1 MPYIISASEKTRKPA
16 SETETKALLY
26 LMNFDEDSS
35 QIHYYIIDV
44 INDLSGHSVDMI
56 NSWDVQSK
64 GNKSPSP
71 KSIGKEIVTL
81 FKNFMSEFNFMKS
94 ILFLGGVSSTFRI
107 DGSIN
112 IFGIENVN
120 SSSKTK
126 MIEGLKEEA
135 AEKEYIEKEWITD
148 ENIDKFLDQLTF
160 VIDDKGKTEYVRGII
175 SLKTSVIVNDEILIS
190 IFDSIRDVQS
200 AKKNNMNVEGKSLNS
215 PADILRFK
223 RHMTSDEIRIMALN
237 RIVNT
242 NIMDKGMPICL
253 NEVIGHL
260 SKNDLKDVVED
271 CKLNISKAL
280 FDKNNSDNF
289 WELFGEIYTLITDN
303 PQGTIEEIF
312 ILINKNK
319 INCVH
324 HLDEMAIKYLV
335 ALIMEVII

>member
-1 MPYIISASEKTRKPA
+1 MSYIISASEKTRKSA

-26 LMNFDEDSS
+26 LMNFDENSS
-35 QIHYYIIDV
+35 QIHYYVIDV
-44 INDLSGHSVDMI
+44 INDISGHSIDMV

-81 FKNFMSEFNFMKS
+81 FKNYMSEFNFMKS
-94 ILFLGGVSSTFRI
+94 ILFLGGASSTFRI
-107 DGSIN
+107 NQTIKV
-112 IFGIENVN
+112 FGMENV
-120 SSSKTK
+120 SSTAKAK
-126 MIEGLKEEA
+126 MIEGLKEESIK
-135 AEKEYIEKEWITD
+135 KEYIANEWITD
-148 ENIDKFLDQLTF
+148 ENIENFLEQLTF

-175 SLKTSVIVNDEILIS
+175 NLKTSVIVNDEILIS

-200 AKKNNMNVEGKSLNS
+200 AKKNNMKVEGKSLNS
-215 PADILRFK
+215 LMDILRFK

-242 NIMDKGMPICL
+242 NIMDKGMPICF

-260 SKNDLKDVVED
+260 SKNDIKDVVED
-271 CKLNISKAL
+271 CKLNISKSL

-289 WELFGEIYTLITDN
+289 WELFGEIYTLLTGN

-312 ILINKNK
+312 VLIDQNK

-324 HLDEMAIKYLV
+324 HLDEMAVKYLI

>member
-1 MPYIISASEKTRKPA
+1 MPYIISASEKTRKSA

-26 LMNFDEDSS
+26 LMNFDENSS
-35 QIHYYIIDV
+35 QIHYFIIDV

-71 KSIGKEIVTL
+71 KTIGKEIVTL

-107 DGSIN
+107 DESIN
-112 IFGIENVN
+112 IFGIENVK
-120 SSSKTK
+120 SSSKAK

-135 AEKEYIEKEWITD
+135 SEKEYIEKEWITD
-148 ENIDKFLDQLTF
+148 ENINNFLDQLTF

-175 SLKTSVIVNDEILIS
+175 RLKTSVVVNDEILIS
-190 IFDSIRDVQS
+190 VFNSIRDVQS

-215 PADILRFK
+215 PTDILRFK

-260 SKNDLKDVVED
+260 SKNDLKDVVEA

-319 INCVH
+319 VNCVH

>member
-1 MPYIISASEKTRKPA
+1 
-16 SETETKALLY
+16 
-26 LMNFDEDSS
+26 MNFDEHSS

-71 KSIGKEIVTL
+71 KTIGKEIVTL

-107 DGSIN
+107 DESIN
-112 IFGIENVN
+112 IFGIENVK

-135 AEKEYIEKEWITD
+135 AEKEYIEGEWITD
-148 ENIDKFLDQLTF
+148 ENIDIFLDQLTF

-215 PADILRFK
+215 LTDILRFK

-289 WELFGEIYTLITDN
+289 WDLFGEIYTLITDN
-303 PQGTIEEIF
+303 PQGTIEKIF

>member
-1 MPYIISASEKTRKPA
+1 MPYIISASEKTRKAA

-44 INDLSGHSVDMI
+44 INDLSGHSLNMI
-56 NSWDVQSK
+56 NSWDVQAK

-107 DGSIN
+107 DESIN
-112 IFGIENVN
+112 VFGIENVLP
-120 SSSKTK
+120 SARIK
-126 MIEGLKEEA
+126 MIEGLKEESA
-135 AEKEYIEKEWITD
+135 KKYYIKNEWITD
-148 ENIDKFLDQLTF
+148 ENIDNFLEQIAF

-175 SLKTSVIVNDEILIS
+175 NLKTSVIVNDEILIS

-200 AKKNNMNVEGKSLNS
+200 AKKNNMCVEGIILNS
-215 PADILRFK
+215 PIDILRFK

-237 RIVNT
+237 RIVNS

-260 SKNDLKDVVED
+260 SKNDLKDVIED

-289 WELFGEIYTLITDN
+289 WKLFGEIYSLITEN
-303 PQGTIEEIF
+303 PQGTIDEIF
-312 ILINKNK
+312 VLIDQNK

-324 HLDEMAIKYLV
+324 HLDEMAVKYLV

>member
-1 MPYIISASEKTRKPA
+1 MPYIISASEKTRKSA

-26 LMNFDEDSS
+26 LMNFDEHSS

-56 NSWDVQSK
+56 NSWDVQSR

-71 KSIGKEIVTL
+71 KTIGKEIVTL

-107 DGSIN
+107 DESIN
-112 IFGIENVN
+112 IFGIENVK

-135 AEKEYIEKEWITD
+135 AEKEYIEGEWITD
-148 ENIDKFLDQLTF
+148 ENIDIFLDQLTF

-215 PADILRFK
+215 LTDILRFK

-289 WELFGEIYTLITDN
+289 WDLFGEIYTLITDN
-303 PQGTIEEIF
+303 PQGTIEKIF

>member
-1 MPYIISASEKTRKPA
+1 MPYIISASEKTRKSA

-26 LMNFDEDSS
+26 LMNFDEHSS

-71 KSIGKEIVTL
+71 KTIGKEIVTL

-107 DGSIN
+107 DESIN
-112 IFGIENVN
+112 IFGIENVK

-135 AEKEYIEKEWITD
+135 AEKEYIEGEWITD
-148 ENIDKFLDQLTF
+148 ENIDIFLDQLTF

-215 PADILRFK
+215 LTDILRFK

-289 WELFGEIYTLITDN
+289 WDLFGEIYTLITDN
-303 PQGTIEEIF
+303 PQGTIEKIF